1 MLRVLVIDD
10 DPLLRKTLDAM
21 LKRIGYDCVL
31 TASTIEGIAAA
42 EASGFDAALID
53 MRMPG
58 LDGLEAIKAIAHMVP
73 PIPIIG
79 MSGGST
85 EDIDYAVLAT
95 HVGARR
101 FLPKP
106 FSRAQLV
113 AAIEN
118 VVQGG

>member
-1 MLRVLVIDD
+1 MRVLVIDD
-10 DPLLRKTLDAM
+10 DALLRRTLEAT
-21 LKRIGYDCVL
+21 LKSVAHDCVL
-31 TASTIEGIAAA
+31 TANTMEGIAAA
-42 EASGFDAALID
+42 EAGGVDVALID

-58 LDGLEAIKAIAHMVP
+58 LDGLEAVKAIAHMRP

-79 MSGGST
+79 MSGGAT

-95 HVGARR
+95 HVGAKR

-106 FSRAQLV
+106 FNREQLV

-118 VVQGG
+118 VLQEK